1 MYIMI
6 NKKTKKIICKGETFD
21 EIAEKVYISPK
32 TLKEHYNDRYN
43 EKRFIQC
50 EWRIIDDTDR

>member
-1 MYIMI
+1 MI

-50 EWRIIDDTDR
+50 EWRIINDTDR